1 MSQTVLVEN
10 NPDLKKLFS
19 INLQTYTGS
28 DVIERESARQV
39 IDLLSILPS
48 VSLIITR
55 NKIDGEDT
63 AKEIYQFVKRNS
75 LDIPIIVLGE
85 NIELASEVLQLKTP
99 TPWESLVRHASLLL
113 GVTEEELKNKIKPN
127 FIPISL
133 NYFYEIDHT
142 PCDIYIR
149 IKKTPQEYQFVKRL
163 HAQDSFLPE
172 DIDKYYKQGL
182 RNFYV
187 PKDYQQYFVTY
198 VTNSILTR
206 IESDLPITSRLVS
219 NANAYEI
226 VKEHLAT
233 AGVTQEIADLTEATI
248 NSMIKSINASPKL
261 ANLLKFLFSSKIS
274 YAYQKAHLVCV
285 LGNFTLKKQKWYKK
299 EHLELFTRL
308 AFMADITLK
317 SSKQMRVNSIED
329 LKNADLSEKERNEVL
344 EHALRASELTREF
357 KNYDSDIETAVLQ
370 HQGAIDGIGL
380 PSDPHPDINPI
391 SKVFVVADAFVKLM
405 LDPVNPKSKREIL
418 TILYMHFTS
427 SDYQKLIKVLEHKI
441 E

>member
-1 MSQTVLVEN
+1 
-10 NPDLKKLFS
+10 
-19 INLQTYTGS
+19 
-28 DVIERESARQV
+28 
-39 IDLLSILPS
+39 
-48 VSLIITR
+48 
-55 NKIDGEDT
+55 
-63 AKEIYQFVKRNS
+63 
-75 LDIPIIVLGE
+75 
-85 NIELASEVLQLKTP
+85 SEVLQLKTP

-149 IKKTPQEYQFVKRL
+149 IKKTPQEYQYVKRL
-163 HAQDSFLPE
+163 HAQDSFIPE

-187 PKDYQQYFVTY
+187 QKDYQQYFVTY

-299 EHLELFTRL
+299 EH
-308 AFMADITLK
+308 
-317 SSKQMRVNSIED
+317 
-329 LKNADLSEKERNEVL
+329 
-344 EHALRASELTREF
+344 
-357 KNYDSDIETAVLQ
+357 
-370 HQGAIDGIGL
+370 
-380 PSDPHPDINPI
+380 
-391 SKVFVVADAFVKLM
+391 
-405 LDPVNPKSKREIL
+405 
-418 TILYMHFTS
+418 
-427 SDYQKLIKVLEHKI
+427 
-441 E
+441 